1 MQNNHNDKYIKK
13 LKDIADKNKGTLK
26 SKEWVNAKNKY
37 TFIHENGQEF
47 QISYEK
53 LKSGFWPHDFEQFIN
68 NKNRNLNFWEKI
80 LKIVDDNEGKILSDK
95 WINKE
100 TLYTVESKEGL
111 IFQRSGRHFLEQGW
125 PKNLILLVKRQ
136 SNNKKSK
143 SELLN
148 ELSLLAQERGGTL
161 LTTQWSKATDLYE
174 FEDMAGDKFFMSAT
188 NVRAGKWKN
197 PGQMVESAC
206 KQIFEHLFQ
215 QPFEKTKEVLTPKRT
230 GRHFALEL
238 DGYNEQLKIAFEYQG
253 HQSHWD
259 PTFSSYSKVSARD
272 NFKVSFCK
280 NNNIDLIVIPRI
292 DKHFYSSTYL
302 YDFVLKKIEEYYFSV
317 NKLLPILNPSPFVL
331 NLKITPHSLK
341 MLKKYKKIAEE
352 NGGQLLSNF
361 WEGTNVRH
369 HFKHANGT
377 EFYQYPA
384 VILKDGWPK
393 DIKYYLSANRNTDDC
408 MQHMR
413 NIAQQNEG
421 KLVSTDWVDN
431 MAKYEFQFKNG
442 ESFFLTYANLI
453 NRGWPKNQKKYL
465 KFIAAQD
472 EEYMYNKLLSI
483 VKENNGSITEN
494 KWHGIHHKYHFC
506 FSDGREFISSASQI
520 NNEGWP
526 KDPDMYFKIKEK
538 KKIRENFTK
547 SDRLNELKEIAIL
560 NGGRLLSKEWINSHT
575 YYEFE
580 YNTGQKFKII
590 ALTLINNGWPKN
602 IDNYIKMAHCT
613 RISKDEHYQKLTDF
627 VKEKGGEVISDKWL
641 GMQKKH
647 IFKFSTG
654 EEFEITPESLYR
666 QGWPKDTEL
675 YMKIVNGINA
685 KKNLT
690 PKERVNEL
698 REIVEKEGGTLL
710 EENWL
715 GTKDKYKCAFSD
727 GRICFLQGEKLI
739 KSGFPKDADKYFK
752 HTNARKK

>member
-1 MQNNHNDKYIKK
+1 M
-13 LKDIADKNKGTLK
+13 
-26 SKEWVNAKNKY
+26 
-37 TFIHENGQEF
+37 
-47 QISYEK
+47 
-53 LKSGFWPHDFEQFIN
+53 
-68 NKNRNLNFWEKI
+68 
-80 LKIVDDNEGKILSDK
+80 
-95 WINKE
+95 
-100 TLYTVESKEGL
+100 

-413 NIAQQNEG
+413 NIAQQNQG
-421 KLVSTDWVDN
+421 KLVSTDWV
-431 MAKYEFQFKNG
+431 E
-442 ESFFLTYANLI
+442 
-453 NRGWPKNQKKYL
+453 
-465 KFIAAQD
+465 
-472 EEYMYNKLLSI
+472 
-483 VKENNGSITEN
+483 
-494 KWHGIHHKYHFC
+494 
-506 FSDGREFISSASQI
+506 
-520 NNEGWP
+520 
-526 KDPDMYFKIKEK
+526 
-538 KKIRENFTK
+538 FTK
-547 SDRLNELKEIAIL
+547 STTASAPKFPVN
-560 NGGRLLSKEWINSHT
+560 SFINLIGSS
-575 YYEFE
+575 FFV
-580 YNTGQKFKII
+580 FKII
-590 ALTLINNGWPKN
+590 SAPFFFATFSL
-602 IDNYIKMAHCT
+602 
-613 RISKDEHYQKLTDF
+613 S
-627 VKEKGGEVISDKWL
+627 S
-641 GMQKKH
+641 
-647 IFKFSTG
+647 FKS
-654 EEFEITPESLYR
+654 
-666 QGWPKDTEL
+666 
-675 YMKIVNGINA
+675 NA
-685 KKNLT
+685 II
-690 PKERVNEL
+690 
-698 REIVEKEGGTLL
+698 REPDI
-710 EENWL
+710 
-715 GTKDKYKCAFSD
+715 AFAS
-727 GRICFLQGEKLI
+727 
-739 KSGFPKDADKYFK
+739 
-752 HTNARKK
+752 